1 MKRSFVVLVTL
12 VVLPTF
18 LVGIS
23 MAGAKAPATKG
34 SGWSGAVAISPLLQ
48 PDPTRGS
55 QLNDLAV
62 NANGLAIAAWDQFAY
77 SNGGSASI
85 GAAGQS
91 GGKWRAPFTISG
103 VTGFSISP
111 KVAGGAGGTMA
122 GGWVDQNGA
131 RAQKKM

>member
-23 MAGAKAPATKG
+23 MAGAKAAATKG

-77 SNGGSASI
+77 SNGGPGRI
-85 GAAGQS
+85 GAPGPP
-91 GGKWRAPFTISG
+91 GGKRGAPFTLSG
-103 VTGFSISP
+103 GTRVSMFP
-111 KVAGGAGGTMA
+111 KVSGGPA
-122 GGWVDQNGA
+122 WN
-131 RAQKKM
+131 K